1 MLPAVND
8 RIGIDFLHSLQNSHL
23 QFLQGGNPDV
33 PEKGPAHLGKEGF
46 DQVEP
51 RAMLGCMDIN
61 EAVGARGKIRPSFLG
76 DMGRMVV

>member
-1 MLPAVND
+1 M
-8 RIGIDFLHSLQNSHL
+8 
-23 QFLQGGNPDV
+23 